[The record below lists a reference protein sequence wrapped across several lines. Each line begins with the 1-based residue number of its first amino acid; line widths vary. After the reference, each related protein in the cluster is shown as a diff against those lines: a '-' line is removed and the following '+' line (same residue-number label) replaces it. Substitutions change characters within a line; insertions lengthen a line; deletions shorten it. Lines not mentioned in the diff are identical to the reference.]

1 MGPPVDARPGRRLLK
16 SLMWD
21 GHRVHGVPLLGDLVY
36 PGRVNRWVGIAGL
49 LLGLVACDR
58 PPSEGVQE
66 WTPQDHDHLDDQGGK
81 APTNAEDK
89 AAMLIEAAWS
99 QNCAVCHGPEGHG
112 DGPNGALVKAPDLTR
127 GEWQASVSD
136 QDIATRIREGKG
148 LMPKAELPEEV
159 VVGLV
164 ARIRALRGP

>member
-1 MGPPVDARPGRRLLK
+1 
-16 SLMWD
+16 
-21 GHRVHGVPLLGDLVY
+21 
-36 PGRVNRWVGIAGL
+36 
-49 LLGLVACDR
+49 
-58 PPSEGVQE
+58 
-66 WTPQDHDHLDDQGGK
+66 
-81 APTNAEDK
+81 
-89 AAMLIEAAWS
+89 MLIEAAWS